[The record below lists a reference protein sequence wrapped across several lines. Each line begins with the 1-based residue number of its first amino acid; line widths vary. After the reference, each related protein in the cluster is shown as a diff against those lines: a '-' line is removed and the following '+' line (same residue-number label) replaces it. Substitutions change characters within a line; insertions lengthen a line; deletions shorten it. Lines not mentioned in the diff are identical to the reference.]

1 MADPR
6 QICFDILGKLKIPDP
21 DDVGNYK
28 TVVYQ
33 GTSPQFANYRT
44 GLKKPRQVREY
55 VIQTPS
61 NTGAQLTQRSF
72 MLQAVSDWQAAD
84 QTERNRAAAVAK
96 TRMLPLYQAYLSM
109 RIKELIQES
118 EDTMWQDAFP
128 VGSIYINTTTADP
141 NTFMGFGTWEN
152 FAAGR
157 VLVGL
162 DDGVAP
168 FDTLGD
174 TGGEV
179 EHTLTS
185 GEMPSHTHTQDSHNH
200 TQDSHNH
207 TQNSHTH
214 TQYSNTAA
222 HQAGGANNNA
232 QVTTLGAN
240 TGGTTATNIAT
251 TATNQATT
259 ATNQNTGGGS
269 AHNNLQPFIVVSI
282 WQRTA

>member
-21 DDVGNYK
+21 DNEGEFK

-33 GTSPQFANYRT
+33 GTSQQFANYRT

-61 NTGAQLTQRSF
+61 NTSAQLIQRSY
-72 MLQAVSDWQAAD
+72 MQQAIIDWQAAD
-84 QTERNRAAAVAK
+84 QTEKNRALDRAK
-96 TRMLPLYQAYLSM
+96 NRRLPLYHAYLGL
-109 RIKELIQES
+109 RIQELITES
-118 EDTMWQDAFP
+118 EDNMWQNAYP
-128 VGSIYINTTTADP
+128 IGSIYINTTAADP
-141 NTFMGFGTWEN
+141 NTFMGFGTWVN

-179 EHTLTS
+179 EHTLTEA
-185 GEMPSHTHTQDSHNH
+185 EMPSHTHTQN
-200 TQDSHNH
+200 SHNH
-207 TQNSHTH
+207 TQNSHLH
-214 TQYSNTAA
+214 TVPRYTNHTGTA
-222 HQAGGANNNA
+222 GTGSGSL
-232 QVTTLGAN
+232 TLSAVN
-240 TGGTTATNIAT
+240 TGSTTATNIAT
-251 TATNQATT
+251 TATNQ
-259 ATNQNTGGGS
+259 NTGGGD
-269 AHNNLQPFIVVSI
+269 AHNNLQPYIVVSI
-282 WQRTA
+282 WNRTA